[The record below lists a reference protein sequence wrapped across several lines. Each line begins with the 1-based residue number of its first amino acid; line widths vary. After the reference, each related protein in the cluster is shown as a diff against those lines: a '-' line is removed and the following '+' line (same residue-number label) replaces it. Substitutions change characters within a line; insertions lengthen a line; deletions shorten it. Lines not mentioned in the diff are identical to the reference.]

1 MRKSTLVFALLWCA
15 MAAQAWTGSGT
26 ETDPYKIATEADLE
40 QLCNAVNSTSSQ
52 DYDGYYF
59 ALTNDIALTKP
70 WTPIGVK
77 TAFKGFFD
85 GRNHSVSDVQ
95 VDSQEEYTGFFA
107 QVQGGSICNLR
118 IASGSISGDSVVGG
132 VVGYAK
138 DATIDN
144 CANAATIQGKCQ
156 VGGVVGCTFNAQ
168 LQRSFNIGAVSSQY
182 EPAGYYF
189 YAVGGVVGYVDGS
202 SAINSCYNAGGVAS
216 KGDKFY
222 TGGVIGEMSNAKAR
236 CCYNIGL
243 VAGKRAG
250 AVLGQQTG
258 CTLDS
263 CYADAQLCPD
273 LPAMAN
279 TTIAVANLKTVPTKE
294 LTAMG
299 KFGLFVENHDANR
312 YSYYSANIENDP
324 LVRVSVAAIT
334 LADGDEITGVGN
346 DFAIGDLSLWRCSNH
361 KVTFGSNNASVDL
374 CKDGTDQ
381 TTLTAMAGNY
391 SRQIALKIANRCAT
405 YTKEQTQPG
414 TKTLCASELPYTFA
428 DKNATG
434 ITADDF
440 DFEQKKYTITR
451 DLTFATV
458 DGCDSVVAYTI
469 TCYPL
474 PTATLSDEIEPN
486 QKVLKGSSLKVVYE
500 LAGAANNFAFETPDG
515 TPYTHTNPI
524 FTLTLR
530 NIESNQD
537 FTLKNLTC
545 TTSDGHS
552 CTANAADISVVH
564 ITVVDEVDITI
575 DTDGQGTMTD
585 LNPTVKADGNAEKI
599 YSIVPDNGWYLSK
612 LENNL
617 DEDEVENVYVV
628 GGELRYAFTPTK
640 DTKLTATFARIT
652 PWDGIVRQPFMTRNR
667 DSVFIYTAQELG
679 WVAQQF
685 AATATPS
692 PAPAPAL
699 APSPGTSVDWT
710 TATVVLEADLDC
722 GGVCDAK
729 YSWSGTTWS
738 PIGTETTPFTAVFD
752 GQNHEI
758 KNLYINVPTENY
770 QGLFGKISSTAELK
784 NFAVTFGSISGNDYV
799 GCVVGYNDGG
809 KISHCYNMAEIPK
822 ANKYVGGI
830 VGYNVGSI
838 EYAYNVGLLLELDQY
853 GGGITGYNA
862 ATGTVQYVYSAAD
875 AWKGKDNGA
884 LVGKNEGTFAN
895 AYWDNQ
901 MSSTVNGDGSTL
913 GNTVV
918 SKPTDEMS
926 NIFADDATN
935 WVTVAGLYPQLKGL
949 DGSNAAYASVAPVLL
964 SQRTDGRRENAHAV
978 QHDFNFDTQNSV
990 TWSTPSDDWLDIS
1003 GNSAKILY
1011 KDCYGTDVFVVAKL
1025 GNEIKRAKVNIRLDG
1040 DFSATYID
1048 TKTDTAC
1055 SVTDIGYISGVKAS
1069 GGNSETYVYRW
1080 LYTIGDDPTETELVV
1095 DTTFSREDREYLP
1108 PITEPGTYHFYREA
1122 KDNACENNYV
1132 RSSGV
1137 WTLILL
1143 PPFEPGA
1150 IKKLPETVLCS
1161 ALDIPELHD
1170 SIVAAGGD
1178 GNISYRWLLDG
1189 SAIVGADGV
1198 NYTPTADQL
1207 ADNQAHTFVRQAKD
1221 GKCNTWTNSENSV
1234 TITLLAAFDAGAI
1247 KKLPETILCSA
1258 SDIPALQDSI
1268 AATGGDGNISYRWL
1282 LDGEEIAGANAQN
1295 YTPTVAQLIDYAQHT
1310 FVRQAKD
1317 GKCNDWTN
1325 SENSFVVTLLPEFT
1339 PGTIKKL
1346 GNVELCP
1353 NEAIPA
1359 LHDSIAA
1366 TGGDGNIS
1374 YRWLM
1379 DNEEIAGTNTQNYT
1393 PTADQLADNQAHT
1406 FIRQAKDGTCNDW
1419 TNSENSVTITLLA
1432 TFDAGAIKSVTD
1444 ELLCLDGDQT
1454 TLLAESETAATGGNG
1469 NYAYRWTLSFYDQEQ
1484 ELLGTATVENNAASL
1499 NYEFDRAEQLS
1510 AAKYPIFVTI
1520 VREAKDSRC
1529 YDAWEKSGNTA
1540 SYIMAQNEAIDT
1552 NISVCERDFPYT
1564 YEYTYNAPSK
1574 GTKQITFA
1582 NPNDVQTID
1591 DDETAWGCLR
1601 TVAITA
1607 KATPTPTVAIVDS
1620 LLEICEGESGNLFI
1634 EIEPLS
1640 GNPTKYKLL
1649 FDDTAFVSV
1658 TEYTDIPADHI
1669 IPIEAVGTPQPRIY
1683 TASLQFL
1690 GGTQSCESDVHRL
1703 EISISLDGYLHQKWN
1718 DVIVVNN
1725 SGTLEGKPLTFVA
1738 YQWYREGQKVDNATL
1753 QHIYEPDGLASVYYA
1768 LLTAADG
1775 TRYRTCD
1782 FYTVKKEEKQSIGIK
1797 VYPVPVRPNE
1807 AFVVD
1812 LEFADE
1818 LLTGGT
1824 LEIRNAQGLKLFETA
1839 SVTNETTINQALAQ
1853 GFYLV
1858 RFVDATGEEHLAKFI
1873 VKN

>member
-85 GRNHSVSDVQ
+85 GRNHSVSGVQ
-95 VDSQEEYTGFFA
+95 VDSQEKYAGFFA

-182 EPAGYYF
+182 EPTGYYF

-202 SAINSCYNAGGVAS
+202 SVINSCYNAGGVAS

-279 TTIAVANLKTVPTKE
+279 TTGAFTNAKTVPTKE

-381 TTLTAMAGNY
+381 TTLTATAGNY

-405 YTKEQTQPG
+405 YTKDQTQPD
-414 TKTLCASELPYTFA
+414 TKTLCASELPYTFN
-428 DKNATG
+428 DKNTTK
-434 ITADDF
+434 ITAADF
-440 DFEQKKYTITR
+440 DFEQREYTITR

-486 QKVLKGSSLKVVYE
+486 QKVLKGGSLKVVYE

-515 TPYTHTNPI
+515 ALYTPTNPI

-530 NIESNQD
+530 NIESDQD

-545 TTSDGHS
+545 TTSDDHS
-552 CTANAADISVVH
+552 CTADAADISVVH

-585 LNPTVKADGNAEKI
+585 LNPTVKADGQAEKI

-617 DEDEVENVYVV
+617 DEDEVEKVYVV

-692 PAPAPAL
+692 PAPAL

-710 TATVVLEADLDC
+710 AATVVLEADLDC

-738 PIGTETTPFTAVFD
+738 PIGTEATPFTAVFD

-758 KNLYINVPTENY
+758 KNLYINAPTENY

-875 AWKGKDNGA
+875 AWKGKNNGA

-918 SKPTDEMS
+918 SKPTNEMS

-935 WVTVAGLYPQLKGL
+935 WVTGAGLYPQLKGL

-978 QHDFNFDTQNSV
+978 QHDFKFDIQNSV
-990 TWSTPSDDWLDIS
+990 TWSTPSDDWLAIS
-1003 GNSAKILY
+1003 RDSAKILY

-1137 WTLILL
+1137 WTLVLL
-1143 PPFEPGA
+1143 PPFEPGV
-1150 IKKLPETVLCS
+1150 IKKLPKTVLCS
-1161 ALDIPELHD
+1161 ASDIPELQD
-1170 SIVAAGGD
+1170 SIAATGGD
-1178 GNISYRWLLDG
+1178 GNISYRWLLDNKE
-1189 SAIVGADGV
+1189 IADANTK

-1221 GKCNTWTNSENSV
+1221 G
-1234 TITLLAAFDAGAI
+1234 
-1247 KKLPETILCSA
+1247 
-1258 SDIPALQDSI
+1258 
-1268 AATGGDGNISYRWL
+1268 
-1282 LDGEEIAGANAQN
+1282 
-1295 YTPTVAQLIDYAQHT
+1295 
-1310 FVRQAKD
+1310 
-1317 GKCNDWTN
+1317 
-1325 SENSFVVTLLPEFT
+1325 
-1339 PGTIKKL
+1339 
-1346 GNVELCP
+1346 
-1353 NEAIPA
+1353 
-1359 LHDSIAA
+1359 
-1366 TGGDGNIS
+1366 
-1374 YRWLM
+1374 
-1379 DNEEIAGTNTQNYT
+1379 
-1393 PTADQLADNQAHT
+1393 
-1406 FIRQAKDGTCNDW
+1406 TCNDW

-1432 TFDAGAIKSVTD
+1432 AFDAGAIKSVTD

-1454 TLLAESETAATGGNG
+1454 TLLAESETAATGGDG

-1529 YDAWEKSGNTA
+1529 YDAWEESGNTA

-1601 TVAITA
+1601 TVTITA

-1649 FDDTAFVSV
+1649 FDDAAFVSV
-1658 TEYTDIPADHI
+1658 AEYTDIPADHI

-1690 GGTQSCESDVHRL
+1690 GGTQSCESEVHRL

-1753 QHIYEPDGLASVYYA
+1753 QHIYEPNGLASVYYA

-1782 FYTVKKEEKQSIGIK
+1782 FYTVKKEEKRNIGIK

-1839 SVTNETTINQALAQ
+1839 SVANETTINQALAQ